1 IEEAMD
7 EGMILGITSTGRDG
21 ESTDV
26 VTGTD
31 KPKVFLD
38 VGTIVSVPRQLYDLA
53 DAGLEL
59 LQMSKYRTSL
69 GEILLCRVVES
80 GYVQIAGPVVTA
92 ETKKMCVEM
101 EQLGAEMIIID
112 GAIDRK
118 SIAAPDTSDGII
130 LSTGAVL
137 SRKMNKVVEQTAH
150 VVHIYGL
157 PELKDANALSRIE
170 EFREQEKILLIKEGE
185 TIMPDLKTGL
195 GGGRFLDE
203 AIDEE
208 VKYIYLPG
216 AFTKSVIADI
226 SMKKIKGVTFV
237 VKDPT
242 KIFMDAVSWQ
252 QWAKK
257 GLKLTVLK
265 NINVAAITVNP
276 FAPGGY
282 SFDHEELRDAMQ
294 AAMPEIPVIDVRL

>member
-1 IEEAMD
+1 
-7 EGMILGITSTGRDG
+7 
-21 ESTDV
+21 
-26 VTGTD
+26 
-31 KPKVFLD
+31 
-38 VGTIVSVPRQLYDLA
+38 
-53 DAGLEL
+53 
-59 LQMSKYRTSL
+59 RTSL